1 MDIQRPRGTRDFLFD
16 EMRLRK
22 HVEST
27 LRRIFE
33 AYGYQEIKTPLF
45 EDLAL
50 FTMKSGDGIMGHIY
64 HFQDKGGRDL
74 ALDQS

>member
-22 HVEST
+22 HVERT
-27 LRRIFE
+27 LRIIFE

-45 EDLAL
+45 ER
-50 FTMKSGDGIMGHIY
+50 F
-64 HFQDKGGRDL
+64 
-74 ALDQS
+74 